1 MAAYLSYLSRFF
13 FNINIYVYKG
23 VKYAENILTFYN
35 DVIQL

>member
-1 MAAYLSYLSRFF
+1 MGGLFILFKPLF